1 MPLWLAVVILAL
13 AIGGMA
19 LGGKLLREKRTART
33 VLMVLLALLV
43 DCTILPVF
51 TSSPLMPLWTL
62 MTVHCLGL
70 LLGRSSGAL
79 YGLIAGILVDISV
92 STPLGLM
99 TALYTGM
106 GYLGGWFARRRIRRP
121 LTPLLSSLI
130 GFAGYELFLTVY
142 VLFASGQMTSGALT
156 DAGIR
161 VLIHMVLS
169 LVLCWLYEKL
179 LRPSRSRYARI

>member
-1 MPLWLAVVILAL
+1 
-13 AIGGMA
+13 
-19 LGGKLLREKRTART
+19 
-33 VLMVLLALLV
+33 
-43 DCTILPVF
+43 
-51 TSSPLMPLWTL
+51 
-62 MTVHCLGL
+62 
-70 LLGRSSGAL
+70 
-79 YGLIAGILVDISV
+79 
-92 STPLGLM
+92 M

-156 DAGIR
+156 GAGIR

>member
-1 MPLWLAVVILAL
+1 M
-13 AIGGMA
+13 
-19 LGGKLLREKRTART
+19 LRRIWSI
-33 VLMVLLALLV
+33 VLVLLALLL
-43 DCTILPVF
+43 DCTILPMF
-51 TSSPLMPLWTL
+51 SSSPLMPLWTL